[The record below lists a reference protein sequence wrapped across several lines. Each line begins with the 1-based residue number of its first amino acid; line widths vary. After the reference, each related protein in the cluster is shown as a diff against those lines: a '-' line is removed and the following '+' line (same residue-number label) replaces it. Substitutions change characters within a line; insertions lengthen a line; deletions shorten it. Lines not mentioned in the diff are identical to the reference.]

1 VRSDGSTATTRP
13 YRPGDQGPAR
23 ALLTRVADAA
33 GVPPEEVPGWHRL
46 AEPDG
51 AGLLRVV
58 VDGDGDGDDLAGL
71 AQAVRGDRRWD
82 LHVAWDGGREP
93 ARPVEV
99 PDPLLVELRDRVA
112 AAGGGP
118 VQRWIDAGDEAAAAS
133 CAALG
138 LRAERDLWQM
148 RRRLPLPERAEL
160 ATRPFRPGQDD
171 EAWLAVN
178 NAAFAWHPEQGGWT
192 QEDLQA
198 RLDEPWFDP
207 EGFLLHESDGEL
219 VGFCWT
225 KVHHRARPPLG
236 EIFVIGVHPDAHGR
250 GLGRSLTLAGLDH
263 LHRLRDLDWGMLY
276 VDAANEP
283 AVGLYRDLGF
293 DVHEV
298 RRAWVGEV
306 APS

>member
-1 VRSDGSTATTRP
+1 VRSDRSTVSTRP
-13 YRPGDQGPAR
+13 YRPGDAGRAR
-23 ALLTRVADAA
+23 ALLARVAEGR
-33 GVPPEEVPGWHRL
+33 GVPPEEVPGWRRL
-46 AEPDG
+46 SEPDG
-51 AGLLRVV
+51 PGLLRVV
-58 VDGDGDGDDLAGL
+58 ADGDDSGLLGL
-71 AQAVRGDRRWD
+71 AQAERGDRRWD
-82 LHVAWDGGREP
+82 LDVVRDPGAASVAPG
-93 ARPVEV
+93 A
-99 PDPLLVELRDRVA
+99 DPLLAELVGQVA

-160 ATRPFRPGQDD
+160 VTRSFRPGEDD

-192 QEDLQA
+192 LDDLHA

-207 EGFLLHESDGEL
+207 EGFLLHESGGEL

-225 KVHHRARPPLG
+225 KVHERARPPLG
-236 EIFVIGVHPDAHGR
+236 EIFVIGVHPGAHGR

-263 LHRLRDLDWGMLY
+263 LQRRRGLDWGMLY

-293 DVHEV
+293 EVHEV
-298 RRAWVGEV
+298 RRACTGEV
-306 APS
+306 PGR